1 MAYIP
6 PYGRVFGNNYNS
18 PLQYRAVAYGPSL
31 SEPTR
36 PPQYYSYQD
45 KSYNN
50 YANNHANNNTNNYS
64 NDNYKNI
71 ESFQPLV
78 LDLALEKSCY
88 SSYNRD
94 YIRNFLLEHYDN
106 QNEAKVYLLAK
117 EPKKTFAIEYTLS
130 ITLVNKP
137 YKITLFVHIPELYP
151 DYDLEFYLLKKPT
164 IGLSDNYKN
173 EKIDENTFK
182 LNLNRFGIYD
192 PKKTSIEEIINIIKN
207 TFNKDFPIYSKK
219 GVKDPEIFDKY
230 NINKKEVNEIIIKSD
245 KFTDDKFL
253 KFMKKQVKDILKAE
267 FEKYQSKCNI
277 NKNYQD
283 LVTLNNTS
291 KMKSGSSSN
300 LNSNP
305 MYKYVDQLN
314 EIKQKLNQ
322 SEDSIKSEIQN
333 LNSSNKSC
341 FEKIDQLITIKDEKY
356 MEYAIK
362 KKIIEDYLIYLK
374 KGYEKKIINFNDMIN
389 LTRTLTREV
398 FSIDYLMSQRKF

>member
-6 PYGRVFGNNYNS
+6 PSSNTYPNNYYYNS
-18 PLQYRAVAYGPSL
+18 PSQYRVPGYGPNYSV
-31 SEPTR
+31 PPN
-36 PPQYYSYQD
+36 PPQYYSYPG
-45 KSYNN
+45 KASNN
-50 YANNHANNNTNNYS
+50 YANNNTNNYA
-64 NDNYKNI
+64 NNNYTNI
-71 ESFQPLV
+71 QSFQPLL
-78 LDLALEKSCY
+78 LDLALEQSCY

-94 YIRNFLLEHYDN
+94 YIRNFLLDHYDN
-106 QNEAKVYLLAK
+106 QNEAQVYLLAK
-117 EPKKTFAIEYTLS
+117 EPKKTFVVEYKLS

-137 YKITLFVHIPELYP
+137 YKINLFVHIPEFYP
-151 DYDLEFYLLKKPT
+151 DYDLEFYLLKKPY
-164 IGLSDNYKN
+164 IGLSDYYKN
-173 EKIDENTFK
+173 GIIDENTFK

-192 PKKTSIEEIINIIKN
+192 QKKTNIEEIINIIKN
-207 TFNKDFPIYSKK
+207 TFNNNFPIYSKK
-219 GVKDPEIFDKY
+219 GVKDPEIFAKY

-322 SEDSIKSEIQN
+322 SEQSIKSEIQN
-333 LNSSNKSC
+333 LDSSNKSC